1 MLEDTSESGTTVT
14 IGSMSAQEEE
24 PYGLGLGIEQEQ
36 VDLVDVYLY
45 FA

>member
-1 MLEDTSESGTTVT
+1 MLEDTSESGNTVT

-24 PYGLGLGIEQEQ
+24 HYGLGLGIEQEQ
-36 VDLVDVYLY
+36 VDLVDVYLH